1 MRIPVENKIL
11 AGYVVTTVALGMMGW
26 LSYRATED
34 FITAQKWVT
43 HSEEVITQLQAMLAT
58 VVETDTD
65 QRGYLLTWDPIF
77 LKHRAEAAAR
87 IPDELKQLKELT
99 QDNPAQQE
107 SLNKFE
113 IQTRTL
119 ISLGDQRIAAF
130 QKAGPSAALAAEP
143 MDKSQK
149 AMASIQWLTSQMYWT
164 EELLLVQR
172 REHARVFGNR
182 TERAIIVGSSFAV
195 IFGGLAVF
203 FGKRD
208 LKRRSQ
214 AETAL
219 QQNEER
225 FRLMIGAIRDYA
237 VMRLDPDGR
246 VASWNEGAQRIYGYS
261 ANEIISRH
269 FSIFYP
275 PATLQSG
282 ALERL
287 LTQAVEKE
295 HSEDTGW
302 GVRKDGSRFWANV
315 TLAALRNSAGKLL
328 GFVNVTRDLTESKH
342 AAEVQEER
350 DRYFDLSRELICVLG
365 FDGFLKSINPAWKW
379 TLGFSEEEMKSRPY
393 VELVHPDDRTA
404 TETEAEKLK
413 QGGETIYFENRLRC
427 KDNSW
432 RWFAWS
438 ARAALP
444 QQLIYGTGRDIT
456 ERKLGQEKIE
466 KLAADLQVHTRQLEE
481 SNKELEAFSYSVSHD
496 LRAPLRHID
505 GFVKM
510 LAKHAGEQ
518 MDDRG
523 KRYLDI
529 IADSAQRMGALI
541 DDLLVFSRMSRA
553 ELRRSKV
560 SSDSLV
566 HEAVEGLQTEINGR
580 QINWNIAAL
589 PEVEADASMLQ
600 QVWVNLI
607 SNAVKYTRPRTPAKI
622 EIGCADSGNGE
633 YIFYV
638 NDNGVGFDMQYAHK
652 LFGVFQR
659 LHRAEEFEG
668 TGIGLA
674 NVNRIVHRHGGRV
687 WAEGRPDA
695 GATFYFSLPKTP
707 TETKV

>member
-77 LKHRAEAAAR
+77 LKHRSEAAAR

-99 QDNPAQQE
+99 RDNPAQQE

-130 QKAGPSAALAAEP
+130 QKAGPSAALTAEP
-143 MDKSQK
+143 MDKSQE

-225 FRLMIGAIRDYA
+225 FRLMVGAIRDYA

-246 VASWNEGAQRIYGYS
+246 VASWNEGAQRIYGYP
-261 ANEIISRH
+261 ANEIISRP

-275 PATLQSG
+275 SETVQSG

-295 HSEDTGW
+295 HSVDTGW

-328 GFVNVTRDLTESKH
+328 GFVKVTRDLTESKH

-365 FDGFLKSINPAWKW
+365 FDGYLKSINPAWKW

-393 VELVHPDDRTA
+393 VELAHPDDRAA
-404 TETEAEKLK
+404 TEAEAEKLK

-510 LAKHAGEQ
+510 LAKQSGEQ

-523 KRYLDI
+523 KRYLEI

-566 HEAVEGLQTEINGR
+566 HEAVEALQTEINGR

-589 PEVEADASMLQ
+589 PEVDADGSMLQ

-622 EIGCADSGNGE
+622 EIGYADSGNGE
-633 YIFYV
+633 YIFFV

-707 TETKV
+707 TATKV